1 MADSLGM
8 RIVALGPLPPPLG
21 GTTVLFEDFCRHIS
35 ALPVELVVI
44 DTNDRR
50 VLSGRWLSFVR
61 TWWRLFASLR
71 GADVI
76 TLHASSK
83 RMVLY
88 GAALRVISL
97 LFRIPVV
104 VRGFGGGLDVAFTR
118 KPLFMRY
125 LYDLCFSNSLILLE
139 TQHLISFFS
148 ALYPKA
154 KVDWL
159 PNSRVQGENS
169 APSLVRSN
177 RFVFAGHVNEK
188 KGVGLIVKMLKKYSW
203 AGLEVDV
210 IGACS
215 TDHDRAKLEGV
226 PGLRYLGEK
235 SATEVRVLMSGYRAL
250 VLPTVYEGEGYPGV
264 ILEAYMAGLP
274 VVATRWRSI
283 PEIVEPGRTGLLID
297 PDSEDQ
303 LFEAL
308 RFLGSGEFDLER
320 ARTCCIEYGKRFN
333 SEFWHRDKWYEWFG
347 RLGLRGL

>member
-1 MADSLGM
+1 M

-21 GTTVLFEDFCRHIS
+21 GTTVLFEDFCRNIS

-50 VLSGRWLSFVR
+50 VFSGRWLSVVK

-97 LFRIPVV
+97 FFRIPVV
-104 VRGFGGGLDVAFTR
+104 VRGFGGGLDVAYMR
-118 KPLFMRY
+118 KPPFMRY
-125 LYDLCFSNSLILLE
+125 LYNLCFSNSLILLE
-139 TQHLISFFS
+139 TQHLISFFRD
-148 ALYPKA
+148 LYPNA

-169 APSLVRSN
+169 AAESARSN

-188 KGVGLIVKMLKKYSW
+188 KGVGLIVRMLKKYSW

-210 IGACS
+210 IGACG
-215 TDHDRAKLEGV
+215 TDFDRAKLEGV
-226 PGLRYLGEK
+226 PGLRYLGERAA
-235 SATEVRVLMSGYRAL
+235 SEVRALMSGYRAV

-283 PEIVEPGRTGLLID
+283 PEIVEPGRTGFLID
-297 PDSEDQ
+297 PDNEDQ

-308 RFLGSGEFDLER
+308 RCLASDEFDADS
-320 ARTCCIEYGKRFN
+320 ARTCCIEYGKRFD
-333 SEFWHRDKWYEWFG
+333 SKFWHREKWREWFG
-347 RLGLRGL
+347 RIGLREL